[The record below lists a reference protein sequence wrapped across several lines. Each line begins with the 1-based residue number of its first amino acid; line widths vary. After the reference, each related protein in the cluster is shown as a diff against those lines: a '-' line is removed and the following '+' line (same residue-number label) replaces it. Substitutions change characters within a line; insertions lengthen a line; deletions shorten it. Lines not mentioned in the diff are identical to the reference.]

1 MSWET
6 IVKQKGALRDAAL
19 EQAAVSVD
27 KFTSQAQDLEVL
39 VPKHADIASL
49 TDKLSTGVLS
59 AETLVS
65 VTISR

>member
-6 IVKQKGALRDAAL
+6 IVKQKRALRDAAL

-27 KFTSQAQDLEVL
+27 KFTSQAQYLEVP
-39 VPKHADIASL
+39 VPKYADIASL